1 MAQIESLTSE
11 QIDELVTRALEEDIG
26 SGDITTQSVIEDD
39 FIATGLVTAKEQL
52 VLCGLDIFH
61 AIFKRLDPH
70 AAFPQS
76 TFKDGD
82 LVPGNADFIQVQAKV
97 SALLTG
103 EHAALNILQRLSGI
117 ATLTRE
123 FVDAANPVTIL
134 DTRKTTPGMRIFEKY
149 AVKCGGGQNHRFGL
163 FDAVL
168 IKDNHIKLAGGIA
181 SAIKR
186 VRGSFNG
193 PIEVEVT
200 NLNEVR
206 EALALEAEIILLDNM
221 SLESLKEAVSL
232 IDGKSK
238 IEVSG
243 CITLERLETLRSL
256 SIDFVS
262 AGQLTHSAPAVD
274 ISMNLV

>member
-103 EHAALNILQRLSGI
+103 ERAALNILQRLSGI